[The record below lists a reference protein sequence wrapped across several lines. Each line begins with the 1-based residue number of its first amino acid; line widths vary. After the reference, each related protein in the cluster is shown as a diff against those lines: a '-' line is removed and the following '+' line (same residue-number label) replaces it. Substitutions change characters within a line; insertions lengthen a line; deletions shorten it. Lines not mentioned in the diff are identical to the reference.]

1 MANIDTLIAW
11 IREEE
16 QRRSMWAFM
25 EQHGGGRG
33 YHTGYMHAL
42 YDVLEVSEGGGQ
54 DERSKSSPGYA
65 YLQGMPE
72 ARSHDGGTR

>member
-16 QRRSMWAFM
+16 QRRSMWAFV

-42 YDVLEVSEGGGQ
+42 YDVLEVLKGG
-54 DERSKSSPGYA
+54 DN
-65 YLQGMPE
+65 
-72 ARSHDGGTR
+72 